1 MNLGELVV
9 ELCADTAQLEKSL
22 EQAKKKAYEA
32 ASSIEKSFE
41 KINLEINV
49 DDDNLVDLN
58 KHLNLKVQHL
68 KEVNKYFSNNPIVV
82 NVDDD
87 SLVDLNKHLNLKV
100 QHLKEVN
107 KYFNSNPI
115 VVNTDVTKLDE
126 LEERLGKLSNKTIT
140 ITVESEL
147 SKQLE
152 KSLTDAVQ
160 SAVRDA
166 VSESSVASSQQQ
178 AQKDSASSS
187 KAQRVD
193 VVASPM
199 RSIIDGA
206 FENVGKRLTKG
217 INSSIEDTIGV
228 SMDDMTRMSG
238 NMLLR
243 YFGVGKKAQ
252 SDPKNEQKRIE
263 AIFKDG
269 MDAFIRTHDSRVEK
283 GTRGR
288 RATRS
293 AASDDIGV
301 DFESAS
307 RIASSSALRYFGVGR
322 KAQSDPKNEQARV
335 KAIIED
341 AIKEYSGSSIKQSN
355 SGVIS
360 STFSEINKAFS
371 DSINVTIESVAQ
383 NAKLATIR
391 QARQSA
397 KAVTQNSAPGVQNAI
412 SGFFDAAES
421 SDKGAV
427 NKYIGEGIA
436 SQSKKAVE
444 SIFNRLL
451 PNASPVIKDFL
462 KTGVSA
468 KPVEPIAKSSSDIL
482 KEAASDLKN
491 AAKALSDAAVSV
503 KSTEPTAK
511 TSKPFVAKTISDPWQ
526 DAAPIPKQL
535 PPKAN
540 KSPLPPPQQKRELE
554 PIPVNIPEQI
564 KPLFKT
570 IQSEIHKN
578 IDISEGYKNATK
590 SENDLTPLPF
600 IPSSK
605 NTKKSAQVSLDS
617 IEQSLI
623 AINKYFSDEYKRIQ
637 AKVKYAISD
646 AGTKEDISAAR
657 SEVSNFVSRSKEA
670 ISTIDRYVKT
680 GEDAG
685 FSKDINSELSRIHS
699 SGKSSISKNTR
710 SAEKGFLGK
719 LNLADKKLFD
729 QQLKGYVAQAESLG
743 IEVDAGLKKGI
754 QHAAGGVSD
763 AARAML
769 DDLIKTVKAKMEI
782 QSPSK
787 VMIALGLMIASGLAI
802 GIKKGVVDVSGASD
816 LLTDVV
822 GNGLKNIKSIP
833 SEGIESYDQAI
844 KNAVSSNSE
853 TTKKVFDNAKKASKA
868 TIPGMILGTAMMGVA
883 DTNLVPKS
891 IRTPLRHLGAFY
903 QGTTQVHKLNPQ
915 LAREAEIATIFNMM
929 QSAEKGDGYFPDGGV
944 VGMVK
949 HKTLPTLAHTLGGFN
964 YTQTKDGGLQIND
977 VYDWHQDTDTDKNT
991 PFKLPKNLG
1000 SKIYKF
1006 LESKKWLRG
1015 LLGIEENLFGNTKAF
1030 TKYNKKT
1037 GRELFSFLNTQSG
1050 NDFQLGHSVHSELI
1064 GGNPYIQTHRLDRKG
1079 LDDLTDL
1086 AANPYIASKGNFGQF
1101 LNHPK
1106 IQEYVLGNG
1115 QESQQP
1121 TGNNNLL
1128 GNLFNNAKSAFSKG
1142 GGLKEVG
1149 INLISSFGQGFLSAN
1164 GGVLGI
1170 VIGFAKG
1177 VLGAV
1182 KKVFGIAS
1190 PSKVMES
1197 IGLDFGEGF
1206 ENGAVAALVLANKR
1220 IAELILKTVN
1230 ESATATESEKAKAE
1244 HFATTVESQ
1253 NQRIAK
1259 GFRGGKYNDL
1269 NAFEAMEILAS
1280 STTFGKVMARIT
1292 GASRA
1297 EIPGILQQA
1306 KRDVK
1311 SSPVTENAVPQPVSP
1326 IITPRSFAPNPNAR
1340 LVLSSSVNSNPDAR
1354 LVLPNSATPNPDAQL
1369 ILPSRPSIATRATIT
1384 QQEVNA
1390 QALINKNKDLLVNL
1404 NALLNRNMTASLT
1417 GFATVLDDLMN
1428 APRSPVVR
1436 SLTRQVGARLPVVL
1450 PPTVPASLVPKPFKS
1465 TTIKPSLPTGLG
1477 FFPIPA
1483 SPAKPPAVTPSPF
1496 APTPPPPADGFLPIR
1511 VRTPQNATNQ
1521 YLQLGKDLVTN
1532 LFTAVGD
1539 SIRQSTLSGYASLG
1553 QVMRNAVN
1561 AALFSLADTLKQPLY
1576 KGLLSQARSALPWFM
1591 KFIPKTMQL
1600 IPMLK
1605 PLMPIIGGLTL
1616 GLGNSIIKNLL
1627 NNDVLKPGGFL
1638 TKLLSSV
1645 TRINLTS
1652 LSGGKSH
1659 GILDAISKIMN
1670 PVPNVI
1676 GTAGIGGPLSL
1687 AMGLFGPFMNT
1698 FSGLLGLDPSTRS
1711 NPKNQAPTVERV
1723 LQEQTLAN
1731 RKKAGLSNAKG
1742 GQASRE
1748 LIENLGNTAVD
1759 SVLENL
1765 NIPMIPTSVIQGM
1778 TGRSINKQSGKIADA
1793 ISSIG
1798 VQRSKTEK
1806 ALERAMKSGTISPER
1821 LDALTKAALRR
1832 RGVDTTTREAMSRE
1846 ELEKARQDIIGKPLA
1861 ISENERNLMFAMG
1874 DIERSRFKL
1883 GVPRAQRRL
1892 DYLTAKVLKERGVT
1906 FSDYTSMK
1914 QSGKLEETRRDLAA
1928 NPNTTGVVG
1937 RLTQA
1942 YATNDQEALK
1952 GLLMQGL
1959 RKAGMSSEQ
1968 LQNIDPKL
1976 LNTATAGLM
1985 ATLTGLQAKF
1995 KEKGFDMGKA
2005 LAQGFKDSVRNL
2017 ANAKDDLEYNA
2028 KKAIGQANFGDAVG
2042 LIFRRMTRGTIA
2054 TQDQFKE
2061 MYNQMGAGVKKAL
2074 FSNPKEADEM
2084 FPNMLQFM
2092 GSIATTL
2099 APVTTLFASLSPL
2112 FLPLAP
2118 IIGGIGAAVSMVMP
2132 HISKM
2137 LDGIQRVEVLQRRFT
2152 FLGGSKAGGEAEFKY
2167 AKDVATKMNV
2177 PSEVAA
2183 NSYSQLAIAA
2193 RGSKMEGQGVKDLFE
2208 GITASLSALGISGQ
2222 DASLVFMA
2230 YTQILAKGKLSMEE
2244 LRQQLGEKFPPAMGV
2259 FAKSMGVSVPEMNA
2273 LVASGSVLSQDV
2285 LPNVAKVLNQDYGA
2299 SAANQAGGLVVA
2311 LNKLGNVG
2319 FEITT
2324 IFTDKLGS
2332 TLGWFVGTF
2341 ADGLALFSNTLGAL
2355 IPLGQAF
2362 AIGFAAT
2369 IAIGLTTIMTKV
2381 KPLVVLFGSLQ
2392 NLLMATFTAVATNM
2406 MPMIIGV
2413 TADVADNWL
2422 GAEKDLIANMMDG
2435 VTNAIVATFS
2445 TVDSVMRSMSD
2456 GNFSFS
2462 SVFGGLVQGAEQAG
2476 NIIDWLKGV
2485 FSGFFKIIPP
2495 GFVELLAMVFMF
2507 EQGTALMVM
2516 ALAPAFKGFIGAV
2529 TGMFGGAAK
2538 AFVGVMTSMKIAAE
2552 LMMTSMSSAMAAS
2565 EARIK
2570 IFSATMGFLRT
2581 ALTHVAVAFG
2591 ILMFSKGDFSNPMGD
2606 SLSKTTKELN
2616 NGLTEIRANVQKTA
2630 DSFDKATNSVTKLG
2644 GTLAD
2649 TLPSKGIQLDI
2660 RSFWGGG
2667 DFKWDDAIKERN
2679 KRDSASGSLMD
2690 AVGVG
2695 ALGAAGAGAAFASG
2709 ISVLSS
2715 ILNSAV
2721 STAATIAANKALIA
2735 GPTAPVSIFGRLA
2748 MAVTPLIT
2756 AIMSPLG
2763 LIVVSIGGFIAAI
2776 VLATKAL
2783 DLFAPKLTG
2792 KQKQLIAD
2800 NKLEGYFDLGENA
2813 RLTNAQQQILKY
2825 FEDQKKNIQNLK
2837 EFGASQ
2843 GFTGKPGDFMAD
2855 IKPLTGE
2862 QQNTFNNTPA
2872 ISKLNQ
2878 EIKDNNKRRLAAIA
2892 DKKNSG
2898 ASPQE
2903 IKDLQNSPGFKELEN
2918 KSKQMRN
2925 AVALAAAEFQ
2935 IGNTPGNQRI
2945 DKELDEK
2952 IKKKQAEVNKRRAAV
2967 SASRNLMAASST
2979 DAFAL
2984 SMGDGSDAGTIKLED
2999 ELKVL
3004 EAQKKNQQK
3013 LIKASVQRAFNFQ
3026 EIKNVDKQLINATK
3040 KGVELSK
3047 ALPSDKVRKEQGEV
3061 KQLIQQLYKR
3071 RQELVDSFGSPLPI
3085 LEKQLKNLEK
3095 YKEQLTLGEVEGIQ
3109 GALITPAVQETQRQI
3124 EELKKQ
3130 IAGVKPF
3137 DVKPVEEMLYTQ
3149 ATNAV
3154 KDANIKFERASSA
3167 NRSKSNLSQ
3176 SKVYSSAGTSQQ
3188 IAPELANIQLAGLN
3202 DSRTLL
3208 EEKLKTN
3215 QAALDK
3221 IAQVIAVGGTNL
3233 AEAQSE
3239 YDKLTE
3245 DIMKDRESLTQ
3256 NALETAKA
3264 RRDMKQALIDQTK
3277 QVAEYYRTSVREA
3290 QGASIEFEKA
3300 KKTLEGSQLQNKL
3313 RAALIG
3319 AGDNIYTQFIEGIIN
3334 IISQTTDMEKK
3345 RLDEKKQQYDYQ
3357 NNVDD
3362 IKLRASELQRSL
3374 PGKIVPFDENKI
3386 KDFDEQLKI
3395 VQGSV
3400 IGINTDVQQV
3410 VTSLGQDA
3418 VLATNQLN
3426 DAFQGLGTTVAEV
3439 GTKLDTTLDK
3449 LTSTLDSLKVGT
3461 NDLSPQNAPNWAA
3474 GALDILGQ
3482 MDNATPGTAPT
3493 IPSAPSPAT
3502 NFASPVKNTTIQDLI
3517 NYKPTFG
3524 QSVMGSRPK
3533 GRIHSKVDFDS
3544 RAKAGAGAEILASLP
3559 GVATGKLWE
3568 GNDGAVFVNSVLPSG
3583 TKITIEY
3590 GHLSVESIKKAL
3602 GGALEKSVQVQ
3613 AGQKLGNVLGDHL
3626 DFGVKANGRYINP
3639 QVFLSNLARGNYG
3652 AIANQPPA
3660 TSKVKSGATVQN
3672 ANKGESLVRI
3682 QRLGEKDEYGLE
3694 KLQLAVIK
3702 RGKLIDSFIVNS
3714 GNPRTQIF
3722 GGAGETK
3729 AGSKRPFEFGS
3740 YTLGKTV
3747 PAGNK
3752 KKMGNELIRIEPNFE
3767 TERTAIGFHIDK
3779 DRLIDPGSSGCIVFA
3794 NEAEFNK
3801 FKQALKTSGIKN
3813 IVFDQA
3819 VGAVEVAKVITGKV
3833 AQSSNKSIPGTS
3845 RITQGGNDLSA
3856 EEYAK
3861 LTPLGKKLYELRRNP
3876 NVLALANAVARAEGT
3891 DFRKNSENFGYGM
3904 LIGGANVKD
3913 FSTHPFV
3920 GTGRKPTWIPGINNS
3935 STASGR
3941 YQMMNFN
3948 ASIQAAKKQFG
3959 KDAMPDMFKL
3969 IDFQGKDQPGFSP
3982 GLQDLYFIGS
3992 LLQRGVLDD
4001 VVAGKIDSSVLNKLA
4016 PHYAS
4021 IGLGNKRSAYSGQG
4035 TPQGKHDNFL
4045 KFYQQNLGKLNQI
4058 VMAGGAV
4065 NPDKLQG
4072 LVTDAANLN
4081 LGAAATRNSTNEMN
4095 NEAQRLTDG
4104 LQQLLGIYRLLRQT
4118 EEAGFSV
4125 LSGMKDLNLDFV
4137 KTIAEGLSPSGLSS
4151 LERFNIAYGEL
4162 VRSLEKKRES
4172 LEKTIRD
4179 TQGTV
4184 DNKPLLKAAFESAL
4198 QKFPTAEL
4206 ALKAIKANDKVF
4218 EIAVLQNQQAKKMLS
4233 DYDASIPKILDAF
4246 KGKFG
4251 FDEQLRLSGIA
4262 IQNEKSGVALLQK
4275 QIEQRKLLQQL
4286 DPLDTKS
4293 ARTAELEANIALL
4306 NADLDLREKLN
4317 NISRQEKTK
4326 EISPEDAKKQRNL
4339 AQQENAITKE
4349 NIQLK
4354 LEAEKITE
4362 RTNNANKLLERS
4374 QFIQDSFKGVLE
4386 ARSSVLKAY
4395 GLDFRAEKIDKQ
4407 VAITNQQFDFAK
4419 ASIQLDDFIRKN
4431 EKATGANKLTNEQ
4444 INELRENLRLT
4455 NEYKLDAIKLQFSEL
4470 ASVIK
4475 NTTSGF
4481 RNGFKEFLLS
4491 TKSFGESLADLFNS
4505 ITKNL
4510 IDSLADIASKRMTDS
4525 LFGWVAGLFGGKG
4538 AGLASGG
4545 SFVGD
4550 VLPNTSF
4557 NMAFAGGMVG
4567 ELPTFANGGIVGAL
4581 NKERSLTGRVPHVI
4595 IASEGERVL
4604 NHKETAIWNKLQGGV
4619 AGFANGGVVGAG
4631 GNGAIASRMGNTTTI
4646 NVPVSVAVGSDSE
4659 VDTRRLSQ
4667 AVQAMVSDGIRRE
4680 MRVGGSINRGNP
4692 YGR

>member
-1 MNLGELVV
+1 MNLGELIV

-32 ASSIEKSFE
+32 ASSIEKTFE

-49 DDDNLVDLN
+49 DDD
-58 KHLNLKVQHL
+58 
-68 KEVNKYFSNNPIVV
+68 
-82 NVDDD
+82 
-87 SLVDLNKHLNLKV
+87 SLTDLNKHLNLKV

-107 KYFNSNPI
+107 KYFNNNPIVVNVDDDSLTDLNKHLNLKVQHLKEVNKYFNNNPI

-293 AASDDIGV
+293 AANDDIGV

-307 RIASSSALRYFGVGR
+307 RIASSSALRYFGVGK

-526 DAAPIPKQL
+526 DAAPLPKQL

-590 SENDLTPLPF
+590 SENNLTPLPS

-605 NTKKSAQVSLDS
+605 NTKKYTQVSLDS

-680 GEDAG
+680 GQDAG

-699 SGKSSISKNTR
+699 SGKSSISRNT
-710 SAEKGFLGK
+710 STAEKSLGK

-769 DDLIKTVKAKMEI
+769 DDLIKAVKAKMEI

-802 GIKKGVVDVSGASD
+802 GIKKGVIDVSGASD

-1197 IGLDFGEGF
+1197 IGLNFGEGF

-1220 IAELILKTVN
+1220 IAELMLKTVN
-1230 ESATATESEKAKAE
+1230 ESATATESEKARVE
-1244 HFATTVESQ
+1244 HFANTVESQ

-1259 GFRGGKYNDL
+1259 GFREGKYNDL
-1269 NAFEAMEILAS
+1269 NASKAMEILAS
-1280 STTFGKVMARIT
+1280 STTVSKVMARIT
-1292 GASRA
+1292 GASMA

-1306 KRDVK
+1306 RRDVK
-1311 SSPVTENAVPQPVSP
+1311 SSPVTENVVPQPVST

-1340 LVLSSSVNSNPDAR
+1340 LVLPNSTTVNPNARLILPNSTTANPDAR
-1354 LVLPNSATPNPDAQL
+1354 L
-1369 ILPSRPSIATRATIT
+1369 ILPSRPSTAARATIT
-1384 QQEVNA
+1384 QQEVNT

-1404 NALLNRNMTASLT
+1404 NALLNRSMTASLT

-1428 APRSPVVR
+1428 APRSSVVR

-1450 PPTVPASLVPKPFKS
+1450 PPTVSTSLVPEPFKS

-1496 APTPPPPADGFLPIR
+1496 APTSPPPPPIPPAPPSLSSPPPPPADGFLPIR

-1576 KGLLSQARSALPWFM
+1576 KGLLSQAQSALPWFM

-1616 GLGNSIIKNLL
+1616 GLGNSIVKNLL

-1652 LSGGKSH
+1652 LSGGKAH
-1659 GILDAISKIMN
+1659 GILGAISKIMN
-1670 PVPNVI
+1670 PVPNLV

-1687 AMGLFGPFMNT
+1687 AMGLFGPLMNT
-1698 FSGLLGLDPSTRS
+1698 FSGILGLDPSTRS

-1778 TGRSINKQSGKIADA
+1778 TGRSINKQSGKIADV

-1959 RKAGMSSEQ
+1959 KKAGMSSEQ

-2005 LAQGFKDSVRNL
+2005 LTQGFKDSVRNL

-2061 MYNQMGAGVKKAL
+2061 MYNQMGTGVKKAL
-2074 FSNPKEADEM
+2074 FSSSKEADAM

-2092 GSIATTL
+2092 GSLATTL
-2099 APVTTLFASLSPL
+2099 APVTSLFASLSPL

-2167 AKDVATKMNV
+2167 AKDVAAKMNV

-2273 LVASGSVLSQDV
+2273 LVASGSILSQDI

-2422 GAEKDLIANMMDG
+2422 GAEKDLITNMMDG
-2435 VTNAIVATFS
+2435 VTNAVVATFS
-2445 TVDSVMRSMSD
+2445 TVDSVMRSMSG

-2462 SVFGGLVQGAEQAG
+2462 SMFGGLVQGAEQAG

-2507 EQGTALMVM
+2507 EQGTGLMVM

-2538 AFVGVMTSMKIAAE
+2538 AFVGVMTSMKIATE

-2735 GPTAPVSIFGRLA
+2735 GPVAPVSIFGRLA

-2855 IKPLTGE
+2855 IKPLTSE

-2925 AVALAAAEFQ
+2925 VVALAAASFQ
-2935 IGNTPGNQRI
+2935 IENTPENQRI
-2945 DKELDEK
+2945 DKELDGK
-2952 IKKKQAEVNKRRAAV
+2952 IKKKQAEIDERRAAV

-3026 EIKNVDKQLINATK
+3026 EIKDVDKQLINATK

-3085 LEKQLKNLEK
+3085 LENQLKKLEK

-3215 QAALDK
+3215 QIALDK

-3290 QGASIEFEKA
+3290 QSASIEFEKA
-3300 KKTLEGSQLQNKL
+3300 RITLEGSKIQNRL
-3313 RAALIG
+3313 RQALIG
-3319 AGDNIYTQFIEGIIN
+3319 AGNNIYTQFVEGIIN
-3334 IISQTTDMEKK
+3334 IISKSTEIEK
-3345 RLDEKKQQYDYQ
+3345 RELDFRKQQIDYR
-3357 NNVDD
+3357 NNLDA
-3362 IKLRASELQRSL
+3362 IKLRAAELQQSL
-3374 PGKIVPFDENKI
+3374 PGKIIPFDDEKVKRFNNQLEIVNIRVNSTNSQTQKVAKNIGTDAVNATNSLNNSFVSVGKTIDNIGEKIDSLSIKLQSTPRLFTGNSSVGSLDWFEPALGSPQSRPRLVVPTLPPVPFSPTPSTPPTTQSSI
-3386 KDFDEQLKI
+3386 KLPSRI
-3395 VQGSV
+3395 NSV
-3400 IGINTDVQQV
+3400 
-3410 VTSLGQDA
+3410 
-3418 VLATNQLN
+3418 
-3426 DAFQGLGTTVAEV
+3426 EV
-3439 GTKLDTTLDK
+3439 
-3449 LTSTLDSLKVGT
+3449 
-3461 NDLSPQNAPNWAA
+3461 
-3474 GALDILGQ
+3474 
-3482 MDNATPGTAPT
+3482 
-3493 IPSAPSPAT
+3493 
-3502 NFASPVKNTTIQDLI
+3502 
-3517 NYKPTFG
+3517 
-3524 QSVMGSRPK
+3524 
-3533 GRIHSKVDFDS
+3533 
-3544 RAKAGAGAEILASLP
+3544 ASLP
-3559 GVATGKLWE
+3559 GFPIQIAQFQKLSTDPKRNFKGTGS
-3568 GNDGAVFVNSVLPSG
+3568 FTSPSG
-3583 TKITIEY
+3583 KTPFATPMVTPNPTSKPKPNPTSKPKPNPTSKPKPNPTSKPKPKPLVKPKPKPLVKTKSPALSSRLMEMVKKFENFSSKAYSDYNQYSIGY
-3590 GHLSVESIKKAL
+3590 GTVAKSKSERISRTEATKRLNQELLDAQNQVKRLVKVPLNVNQLDAL
-3602 GGALEKSVQVQ
+3602 TSLTFNVGQGAL
-3613 AGQKLGNVLGDHL
+3613 
-3626 DFGVKANGRYINP
+3626 
-3639 QVFLSNLARGNYG
+3639 
-3652 AIANQPPA
+3652 
-3660 TSKVKSGATVQN
+3660 
-3672 ANKGESLVRI
+3672 
-3682 QRLGEKDEYGLE
+3682 
-3694 KLQLAVIK
+3694 
-3702 RGKLIDSFIVNS
+3702 
-3714 GNPRTQIF
+3714 
-3722 GGAGETK
+3722 
-3729 AGSKRPFEFGS
+3729 
-3740 YTLGKTV
+3740 
-3747 PAGNK
+3747 
-3752 KKMGNELIRIEPNFE
+3752 
-3767 TERTAIGFHIDK
+3767 
-3779 DRLIDPGSSGCIVFA
+3779 
-3794 NEAEFNK
+3794 
-3801 FKQALKTSGIKN
+3801 
-3813 IVFDQA
+3813 
-3819 VGAVEVAKVITGKV
+3819 
-3833 AQSSNKSIPGTS
+3833 
-3845 RITQGGNDLSA
+3845 
-3856 EEYAK
+3856 
-3861 LTPLGKKLYELRRNP
+3861 
-3876 NVLALANAVARAEGT
+3876 
-3891 DFRKNSENFGYGM
+3891 
-3904 LIGGANVKD
+3904 
-3913 FSTHPFV
+3913 
-3920 GTGRKPTWIPGINNS
+3920 
-3935 STASGR
+3935 
-3941 YQMMNFN
+3941 
-3948 ASIQAAKKQFG
+3948 
-3959 KDAMPDMFKL
+3959 
-3969 IDFQGKDQPGFSP
+3969 
-3982 GLQDLYFIGS
+3982 
-3992 LLQRGVLDD
+3992 
-4001 VVAGKIDSSVLNKLA
+4001 
-4016 PHYAS
+4016 
-4021 IGLGNKRSAYSGQG
+4021 KRSA
-4035 TPQGKHDNFL
+4035 L
-4045 KFYQQNLGKLNQI
+4045 LAKLNTGDYVAAANEFAKLNKADRVSKNVADALTARRLKEKALFNTAPPDGSPI
-4058 VMAGGAV
+4058 YRNENKKPVVVKPVVVEFVNPNAKLESKKLDNAV
-4065 NPDKLQG
+4065 INRKALEPDKLQEIISN
-4072 LVTDAANLN
+4072 AAELYGQTENVKNVANDLN
-4081 LGAAATRNSTNEMN
+4081 YL
-4095 NEAQRLTDG
+4095 AQANTEK
-4104 LQQLLGIYRLLRQT
+4104 LQQQLDLYRLIQQT
-4118 EEAGFSV
+4118 TENIYQA
-4125 LSGMKDLNLDFV
+4125 LSGIADLELDST
-4137 KTIAEGLSPSGLSS
+4137 KTIEEGLSPYMSPMKRME
-4151 LERFNIAYGEL
+4151 LEAADYE
-4162 VRSLEKKRES
+4162 RSLQKKREGYEKSIRDAGDALKNQNPVIKRLIDVELVKKFPDDAKIRNDVSKLMSKTAQVNALQFIANTKALIRLNANIPAMIAAFKDKREGDEVIRVFGLDVQDARSS
-4172 LEKTIRD
+4172 LDIEQKKIEQLKVLQTLDPLNPEFNKIADNENAIALKNNEIQYKEKQTAIADLLRTKQIDELRMQKRLEIAEQEYLLTEKTI
-4179 TQGTV
+4179 
-4184 DNKPLLKAAFESAL
+4184 KLKTSL
-4198 QKFPTAEL
+4198 
-4206 ALKAIKANDKVF
+4206 DK
-4218 EIAVLQNQQAKKMLS
+4218 I
-4233 DYDASIPKILDAF
+4233 
-4246 KGKFG
+4246 
-4251 FDEQLRLSGIA
+4251 
-4262 IQNEKSGVALLQK
+4262 NENTSFQ
-4275 QIEQRKLLQQL
+4275 
-4286 DPLDTKS
+4286 
-4293 ARTAELEANIALL
+4293 
-4306 NADLDLREKLN
+4306 
-4317 NISRQEKTK
+4317 
-4326 EISPEDAKKQRNL
+4326 
-4339 AQQENAITKE
+4339 
-4349 NIQLK
+4349 
-4354 LEAEKITE
+4354 
-4362 RTNNANKLLERS
+4362 NKLLERA
-4374 QFIQDSFKGVLE
+4374 QYLQDSIKGVSDS
-4386 ARSSVLKAY
+4386 RSSLLKSY
-4395 GLDFRAEKIDKQ
+4395 GLDFSAEKLDKQ
-4407 VAITNQQFDFAK
+4407 SAISSQGMEFDK
-4419 ASIQLDDFIRKN
+4419 ASIQLEDFIEKN
-4431 EKATGANKLTNEQ
+4431 KLATEANRLTNEQ

-4491 TKSFGESLADLFNS
+4491 TKSFGESLTDLFNS

-4619 AGFANGGVVGAG
+4619 AGFANGGVVGTG
-4631 GNGAIASRMGNTTTI
+4631 GNGTIASRMGNTTTI